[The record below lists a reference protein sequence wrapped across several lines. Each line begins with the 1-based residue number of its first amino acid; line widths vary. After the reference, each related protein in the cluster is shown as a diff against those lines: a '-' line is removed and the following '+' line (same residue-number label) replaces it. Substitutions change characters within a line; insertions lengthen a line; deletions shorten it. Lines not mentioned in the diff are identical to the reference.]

1 MPQVDQATF
10 FPITFWVFVL
20 FLVGFL
26 LINYTTLFT
35 FLRDIKVDVKVFL
48 RHAQK
53 AVRVKKIVLNNTLL
67 FPWLNI

>member
-35 FLRDIKVDVKVFL
+35 FLRDIKVDAKVFL